1 MVWNN
6 CFTRDHL
13 LSRKHCV
20 WIVIGTLEAEPMKR
34 SRRYLIILV
43 GAMVCAIQQPVFSRG
58 EIGAVAFAAETRGFV
73 VTRFGAKCDGITD
86 DTAAFQS
93 ALDEAGARC
102 QTRGA
107 YVGAGFQ
114 TVVLPDGAVCKV
126 NGALIDRRSDC
137 VGIASYAG
145 ATIDFSGLASSRTA
159 LTLKHLAYGAYSGNV
174 ARFENIQMI
183 GPGRATNTIAIAS
196 ETPNTTFRQYNIAG
210 FGHGY
215 EVHSGSWLNHFV
227 NTSISEC
234 GVDLYCGSGLKDAG
248 EQISFEA
255 GTLFNSTQGVEND
268 SCEFNISDSSLDE
281 FSGPAVVNGGGSTRL
296 NSDHIE
302 YVNSTATEPLV
313 VSSKACNAWGG
324 IIMQGGQ
331 IQFDHA
337 APTALARNDGGPGPC
352 GGGGWGSYIR
362 IINVFLGNIPINP
375 NGTPAVTGSNS
386 SQIAVCH
393 ATSGNGGGAMGNV
406 RNIGHVNLPN
416 QGQC

>member
-1 MVWNN
+1 MKY
-6 CFTRDHL
+6 
-13 LSRKHCV
+13 SREYV
-20 WIVIGTLEAEPMKR
+20 
-34 SRRYLIILV
+34 IILMV
-43 GAMVCAIQQPVFSRG
+43 GMLCGMQHWRFLSG
-58 EIGAVAFAAETRGFV
+58 DGGARAFAAETKGFV
-73 VTRFGAKCDGITD
+73 VTRFGAKCDGVTD
-86 DTAAFQS
+86 DRAAFQKTFD
-93 ALDEAGARC
+93 AAGAGC
-102 QTRGA
+102 KTHGA
-107 YVGAGFQ
+107 YVSGGFQ
-114 TVVLPDGAVCKV
+114 TVVVPDGAVCKV
-126 NGALIDRRSDC
+126 NGGLVDHRSDC
-137 VGIASYAG
+137 VGISSHAG
-145 ATIDFSGLASSRTA
+145 ATIDFGGLASGGTA
-159 LTLKHLAYGAYSGNV
+159 LTLKHLAHGAYSGSV

-183 GPGRATNTIAIAS
+183 GPGRATNTVGIAS
-196 ETPNTTFRQYNIAG
+196 ETPNTTYRQFNIVG

-234 GVDLYCGSGLKDAG
+234 GVGLYCGSGLKDAG

-255 GTLFNSTQGVEND
+255 GTVFNSNQGIQND

-302 YVNSTATEPLV
+302 YVNSTTAEPLV

-331 IQFDHA
+331 IQFDHM
-337 APTALARNDGGPGPC
+337 PPKALARNDGGPGPC

-362 IINVFLGNIPINP
+362 ISNVFLGNIPIKP
-375 NGTPAVTGSNS
+375 DGAPVVTGSNS

-406 RNIGHVNLPN
+406 RNIGHVNLPD